1 MVVAREISSA
11 RGKIVYKVLES
22 YWEGGKAHKRH
33 IAFLGKYPTVQDA
46 YQAALKDYLKA
57 SDKLERLEYVLSCMQ
72 GKVD

>member
-1 MVVAREISSA
+1 MFVAREISSA

-22 YWEGGKAHKRH
+22 YWESGKAHKRH

-72 GKVD
+72 GKVA